1 MKNNT
6 NQAFRQ
12 NPSRIQTQWISVIL
26 LIVVLSVLAVILNLN
41 ITTKSARAGVQVR
54 ILEAEREK
62 LERTITGSRTLLAQM
77 TSSSTMKERAKALG
91 YETATNENIKYVFV
105 ADYVGKEGKAVV
117 IPKPRNN
124 PTQNIIKPI
133 YTRSMWD
140 WLFQG
145 TFTLLD
151 RDGG

>member
-6 NQAFRQ
+6 NQASRQ
-12 NPSRIQTQWISVIL
+12 SPTRIQTQWISVIL
-26 LIVVLSVLAVILNLN
+26 LIVVLSVLAVVLNLN
-41 ITTKSARAGVQVR
+41 ITTKSAHAGVQVR

-77 TSSSTMKERAKALG
+77 TSSKTMQERAKALG
-91 YETATNENIKYVFV
+91 YQAATIENLKYVYV
-105 ADYVGKEGKAVV
+105 AEYVGKEGKEVV
-117 IPKPRNN
+117 IPKSRNN
-124 PTQNIIKPI
+124 PTKNILKPI

-151 RDGG
+151 REGG

>member
-6 NQAFRQ
+6 NQASRQ
-12 NPSRIQTQWISVIL
+12 NPTRIQTQWISVIL

-41 ITTKSARAGVQVR
+41 ITTKSAHAGVQVR

-77 TSSSTMKERAKALG
+77 TSSKTMQERAKALG
-91 YETATNENIKYVFV
+91 YQAATIDNLKYVYV
-105 ADYVGKEGKAVV
+105 AEYVGKEGKAVV
-117 IPKPRNN
+117 IPKSRNN

>member
-6 NQAFRQ
+6 NQASRQ

-26 LIVVLSVLAVILNLN
+26 LVVVLSVLAVILNLN
-41 ITTKSARAGVQVR
+41 ITTKSAHAGVQVR

-62 LERTITGSRTLLAQM
+62 LERTITGNRTLLAQM
-77 TSSSTMKERAKALG
+77 TSSKTMQERAKALG
-91 YETATNENIKYVFV
+91 YQAATIDNLKYVYV
-105 ADYVGKEGKAVV
+105 AEYVGKEGKAVV
-117 IPKPRNN
+117 IPKSRNN

-151 RDGG
+151 REGG

>member
-6 NQAFRQ
+6 NQASRQ

-26 LIVVLSVLAVILNLN
+26 LVVVLSVLAVILNLN
-41 ITTKSARAGVQVR
+41 ITTKSAHAGVQVR

-77 TSSSTMKERAKALG
+77 TSSKTMQERAKALG
-91 YETATNENIKYVFV
+91 YQAATIENLKYVYV
-105 ADYVGKEGKAVV
+105 AEYVGKEGKAVV
-117 IPKPRNN
+117 IPKSRNN

-145 TFTLLD
+145 TFTLI
-151 RDGG
+151 RS

>member
-6 NQAFRQ
+6 NQASRQ

-26 LIVVLSVLAVILNLN
+26 LVVVLSVLAVILNLN
-41 ITTKSARAGVQVR
+41 ITTKSAHAGVQVR

-62 LERTITGSRTLLAQM
+62 LERTITGSRTLFAQM
-77 TSSSTMKERAKALG
+77 TSSKTMQERAKALG
-91 YETATNENIKYVFV
+91 YQAATLENLKYVYV
-105 ADYVGKEGKAVV
+105 AEYVGKEGKAVV
-117 IPKPRNN
+117 IPKSRNN

-151 RDGG
+151 REGG

>member
-6 NQAFRQ
+6 NQASRQ
-12 NPSRIQTQWISVIL
+12 NPTRIQTQWISVIL

-41 ITTKSARAGVQVR
+41 ITTKSAHAGVQVR

-77 TSSSTMKERAKALG
+77 TSSKTMQERAKALG
-91 YETATNENIKYVFV
+91 YQAATIDNLKYVYV
-105 ADYVGKEGKAVV
+105 AEYVGKEGKAVV
-117 IPKPRNN
+117 IPKSRNN

-151 RDGG
+151 REGG

>member
-6 NQAFRQ
+6 NQASRQ

-26 LIVVLSVLAVILNLN
+26 LVVVLSVLAVILNLN
-41 ITTKSARAGVQVR
+41 ITTKSAHAGVQVR

-77 TSSSTMKERAKALG
+77 TSSKTMQERAKALG
-91 YETATNENIKYVFV
+91 YQAATIDNLKYVYV
-105 ADYVGKEGKAVV
+105 AEYVGKEGKAVV
-117 IPKPRNN
+117 IPKSRNN

-151 RDGG
+151 REGG

>member
-6 NQAFRQ
+6 NQASRQ

-26 LIVVLSVLAVILNLN
+26 LVVVLSVLAVILNLN
-41 ITTKSARAGVQVR
+41 ITTKSAHAGVQVR

-77 TSSSTMKERAKALG
+77 TSSKTMQERAKALG
-91 YETATNENIKYVFV
+91 YQAATLENLKYVYV
-105 ADYVGKEGKAVV
+105 AEYVGKEGKAVV
-117 IPKPRNN
+117 IPKSRNN

-151 RDGG
+151 REGG